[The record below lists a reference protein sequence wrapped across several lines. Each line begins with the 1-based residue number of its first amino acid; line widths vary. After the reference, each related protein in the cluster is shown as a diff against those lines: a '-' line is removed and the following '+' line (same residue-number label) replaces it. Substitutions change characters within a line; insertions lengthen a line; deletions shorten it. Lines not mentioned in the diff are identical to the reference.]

1 VANEYK
7 YIGKNFTTPD
17 LVAKV
22 TGKAKYAEDYRAE
35 GMLFIKLLLSP
46 MPHAR
51 VLNIDTSAALALPGV
66 KGILRASDFPP
77 PPAPPAPPPAAAGA
91 AAPPAP
97 PPPPLPPEIALTDEP
112 VYQGEP
118 ILAIAA
124 VDETTAAEAIELLRV
139 DYEPLPFCVDP
150 IDSLRPG
157 GPNARTQGNIYTGAG
172 PTLKVAN
179 VKWDAAAFADEAA
192 GKLPMGEAP
201 DTFELG
207 SVDEG
212 FKKADLILDE
222 TLYTQSTG
230 HQPLETRTA
239 MAYWQ
244 NGKLFLHGS
253 TQSVAQTV
261 PNVAR
266 MVGLKPEEVV
276 VISEFTGGGFGSK
289 IPGSGSMAIPALMS
303 KKLNGVP
310 VMMRITRE
318 EEHYIGRARAG
329 IFGRAKIGFRKD
341 GRIVAMDFFTI
352 QDNGPYNPQGDY
364 RSAGAMASLNFQ
376 PETYRW
382 RGITVLTNTPPR
394 TSQRSPGGMQ
404 MNALLDPLMAMAA
417 RKLGIDH
424 VDLLKINAPVGKA
437 PYGPPNAQTKKQA
450 YVTQANVREALDQGR
465 QLFGWDAK
473 KQALAAGNRRG
484 TKLRGIGVAVGPYTA
499 GSIGFDGLAIVRPD
513 GKVEVRSG
521 IGNLGTESVI
531 DCQRVYAE
539 VLDTPWEQFEVVWGN
554 TEKGLPWSCVSA
566 GSQTVHAMTRAAH
579 AAATDL
585 KAKLQEV
592 AAKIRGGSPAS
603 YAVSNGRVGSL
614 SFAEVAKKAIELG
627 GKYDGHEFPDD
638 INVFTKNAMKT
649 VAGKGLVGVA
659 KDNYKRDG
667 NTHSFV
673 AGFAEVEVDVETG
686 AWRVVEYAAVGDVG
700 TVLHPRN
707 LSGQTFGGSMLGI
720 GHAISQKWVYDKQY
734 GVALARR
741 FHHNKPPSIMD
752 IPAIIKIDA
761 TNIPDPETPV
771 GARGIGEPP
780 VGAGCGAV
788 AAALVNALGDDA
800 FRRYPMT
807 PDLLLTAVENKN
819 TWQHSALVAHV

>member
-1 VANEYK
+1 MANEYK
-7 YIGKNFTTPD
+7 YIGKNYTTPD

-35 GMLFIKLLLSP
+35 GMLFVKLLLSP

-51 VLNIDTSAALALPGV
+51 VRSVDATAALALPGV
-66 KGILRASDFPP
+66 KGILRASDFPAPPAPPTPPGGQP
-77 PPAPPAPPPAAAGA
+77 PPAPP
-91 AAPPAP
+91 
-97 PPPPLPPEIALTDEP
+97 LPPETALTDEP

-124 VDETTAAEAIELLRV
+124 VDENTAVEAIELIRV
-139 DYEPLPFCVDP
+139 DYEALPFVVDP
-150 IDSLRPG
+150 IDSLRPTG
-157 GPNARTQGNIYTGAG
+157 ANARTQGNVYTGAG

-179 VKWDAAAFADEAA
+179 VKWTDTDFLEANE
-192 GKLPMGEAP
+192 GRLPMGEVP
-201 DTFELG
+201 DTFAVGDVE
-207 SVDEG
+207 EG

-261 PNVAR
+261 PNIAR
-266 MVGLKPEEVV
+266 MVGLKAEEVV
-276 VISEFTGGGFGSK
+276 LISEFTGGGFGSK

-329 IFGRAKIGFRKD
+329 IFGRAKVGFRKD

-364 RSAGAMASLNFQ
+364 RSAGAMASLQFQ

-404 MNALLDPLMAMAA
+404 MNALLDPIMAKAA
-417 RKLGIDH
+417 RKLGVDH
-424 VDLLKINAPVGKA
+424 VELLKVNAPVGKA
-437 PYGPPNAQTKKQA
+437 SYGPVVPATKKQA
-450 YVTQANVREALDQGR
+450 YVTQANVREALDQGKA
-465 QLFGWDAK
+465 LFGWDEK
-473 KQALAAGNRRG
+473 KATAGQKRG
-484 TKLRGIGVAVGPYTA
+484 TKVRGIGVAVGPYTA

-513 GKVEVRSG
+513 GKVQVQSG

-539 VLDTPWEQFEVVWGN
+539 VLDTPWENFEVVWGN
-554 TEKGLPWSCVSA
+554 TAKGLPWTCVSA

-585 KAKLQEV
+585 KTKMQEV
-592 AAKIRGGSPAS
+592 AAKMRGGSPAS
-603 YAVSNGRVGSL
+603 YTVSNGKVGPP
-614 SFAEVAKKAIELG
+614 ELRRRR
-627 GKYDGHEFPDD
+627 E
-638 INVFTKNAMKT
+638 
-649 VAGKGLVGVA
+649 
-659 KDNYKRDG
+659 
-667 NTHSFV
+667 
-673 AGFAEVEVDVETG
+673 E
-686 AWRVVEYAAVGDVG
+686 GDRTRRQV
-700 TVLHPRN
+700 RR
-707 LSGQTFGGSMLGI
+707 
-720 GHAISQKWVYDKQY
+720 
-734 GVALARR
+734 ARR
-741 FHHNKPPSIMD
+741 PRRHQRVHQER
-752 IPAIIKIDA
+752 A
-761 TNIPDPETPV
+761 E
-771 GARGIGEPP
+771 GRGRPGSH
-780 VGAGCGAV
+780 
-788 AAALVNALGDDA
+788 
-800 FRRYPMT
+800 RRGQGH
-807 PDLLLTAVENKN
+807 LQA
-819 TWQHSALVAHV
+819 

>member
-1 VANEYK
+1 MANEYK
-7 YIGKNFTTPD
+7 YIGKNYSTPD

-22 TGKAKYAEDYRAE
+22 TGRAKYAEDYRAE

-51 VLNIDTSAALALPGV
+51 VLRVDDSAALALPGV

-77 PPAPPAPPPAAAGA
+77 PPAPPARPDGQ
-91 AAPPAP
+91 AP
-97 PPPPLPPEIALTDEP
+97 PPPPLPAEIALTDEP

-118 ILAIAA
+118 ILAVAA
-124 VDETTAAEAIELLRV
+124 VDEATAAEAIELLRV
-139 DYEPLPFCVDP
+139 DYEPLPFVVDP
-150 IDSLRPG
+150 LDSLRPG
-157 GPNARTQGNIYTGAG
+157 SPNARTQGNVWAG
-172 PTLKVAN
+172 GGPAAKVASI
-179 VKWDAAAFADEAA
+179 KWTDAEFAEAA
-192 GKLPMGEAP
+192 EGRLPMGEAP
-201 DTFELG
+201 DFFELG
-207 SVDEG
+207 DVEEG

-230 HQPLETRTA
+230 HQPLETRSA

-244 NGKLFLHGS
+244 GGKLFLHGS

-261 PNVAR
+261 PNIAR
-266 MVGLKPEEVV
+266 MTGLKPEEVV
-276 VISEFTGGGFGSK
+276 LISEFTGGGFGSK
-289 IPGSGSMAIPALMS
+289 IPGSQSMAIPALMS

-310 VMMRITRE
+310 CMMRITRE

-329 IFGRAKIGFRKD
+329 LFGRAKIGFRKD
-341 GRIVAMDFFTI
+341 GRIVAMDFFTV

-376 PETYRW
+376 PETFRW
-382 RGITVLTNTPPR
+382 RGISVLTNTPPR

-404 MNALLDPLMAMAA
+404 MNALLDPIMAQAA
-417 RKLGIDH
+417 RKLGVDH
-424 VDLLKINAPVGKA
+424 VELLKINAPAGKA
-437 PYGPPNAQTKKQA
+437 PYGPPNPQTKKQS
-450 YVTQANVREALDQGR
+450 YVTQANVREALDQGA
-465 QLFGWDAK
+465 QLFGWAEK
-473 KQALAAGNRRG
+473 KAALAASNRRG
-484 TKLRGIGVAVGPYTA
+484 TKVRGLGVAVGPYTA

-513 GKVEVRSG
+513 GKVEVHSG

-554 TEKGLPWSCVSA
+554 TSKGLPWSCVSA

-585 KAKLQEV
+585 KTKLQEV
-592 AAKIRGGSPAS
+592 AARMRGGSPAS
-603 YAVSNGRVGSL
+603 YRVSNGRVGPL

-627 GKYDGHEFPDD
+627 GKYDGHEGPED
-638 INVFTKNAMKT
+638 INVFTKNALKV
-649 VAGKGLVGVA
+649 VAGQGLVGVA

-686 AWRVVEYAAVGDVG
+686 AWRIVEYTAVGDVG
-700 TVLHPRN
+700 TILHPRN
-707 LSGQTFGGSMLGI
+707 LFGQTFGGSMLGM
-720 GHAISQKWVYDKQY
+720 GHTISQKWVYDKQY

-752 IPAIIKIDA
+752 IPATVKIDA

-788 AAALVNALGDDA
+788 AAALVNALGDEA

-807 PDLLLTAVENKN
+807 PDLLLTSIESK
-819 TWQHSALVAHV
+819 TWQHSALTAHI